1 MSKVAGRDAMIQR
14 EHRTKQTHTH
24 KHTHTHTYVTTEV
37 DVVHM
42 EVLVGELHFLDGQ
55 QRTVLQIQAVPHLGV
70 CSFADQMPFLPLN
83 LVALTTISKQKN
95 NDNLSAI
102 SLPA

>member
-1 MSKVAGRDAMIQR
+1 
-14 EHRTKQTHTH
+14 
-24 KHTHTHTYVTTEV
+24 
-37 DVVHM
+37 M